1 LLLSLAGGTVVDWL
15 RSIDRHQWWL
25 LVVAAGIVIAAASIA
40 ASWRHAVL
48 IGLGLLGIG
57 IGELI
62 NHPPRRRAGLRF
74 DSHPR
79 SPKFFGIILDIGGSA
94 VLLAGFY
101 KLLAG

>member
-1 LLLSLAGGTVVDWL
+1 MVATRGSRRHLNCGRVDCRELAARDL
-15 RSIDRHQWWL
+15 DR
-25 LVVAAGIVIAAASIA
+25 
-40 ASWRHAVL
+40 
-48 IGLGLLGIG
+48 LGLLGIG

-62 NHPPRRRAGLRF
+62 NHAPRRRAGIRI